1 MMDKDNCNRNSGGK
15 PVPRDLPFF
24 RQLISCGG
32 RGGKALYKKAEGF
45 FFQWDSLHGEWEK
58 FSKTGRRLGAL
69 SPDGQNVTKDAV
81 KGRKIKI

>member
-32 RGGKALYKKAEGF
+32 RGGKALYKNAEGF

-58 FSKTGRRLGAL
+58 FSKTGRHLGAL

>member
-32 RGGKALYKKAEGF
+32 RGGKALYKMQK
-45 FFQWDSLHGEWEK
+45 D
-58 FSKTGRRLGAL
+58 FSFNGIVFMENGKK
-69 SPDGQNVTKDAV
+69 SV
-81 KGRKIKI
+81 KQAGTWVH